1 MLLYYLSQLNS
12 TQTKM
17 KQSSEESITIQ
28 TQDISGGKHIRLYL
42 EGGTGEYGGFIASD
56 EPDRI
61 SPDRLWV
68 RPDVRGRG
76 LGEKLMR
83 ALLIEAQAS
92 GVKIFSGHV
101 ESQYALDIRARIFGK
116 NAIKFF
122 DDGDSGDPEIFHE
135 LYNELPITYE
145 QAKQSLERSEQYEDD
160 SDYRSHGFSV
170 EIDMTAFNNQTHETK
185 KIVIFPQDQMRS
197 TSTSGS

>member
-1 MLLYYLSQLNS
+1 
-12 TQTKM
+12 M
-17 KQSSEESITIQ
+17 KRSSEESITIQ
-28 TQDISGGKHIRLYL
+28 TQDVSSGKHISLSL
-42 EGGTGEYGGFIASD
+42 EGGAGGYGGFIASG

-68 RPDVRGRG
+68 RQGARGRG

-83 ALLIEAQAS
+83 ALLVEAQAS
-92 GVKIFSGHV
+92 GVKIFGGHV

-122 DDGDSGDPEIFHE
+122 DDGDSGDPEIYPE

-145 QAKQSLERSEQYEDD
+145 QAKKSLERSEQYEND
-160 SDYRSHGFSV
+160 SDYRVYGFCI
-170 EIDMTAFNNQTHETK
+170 EIDMTALDDQTHEE
-185 KIVIFPQDQMRS
+185 R
-197 TSTSGS
+197 